1 MEAPESV
8 RPIHSYDTQ
17 LRRILCGLQVSEN
30 RSTKHARAVTCPACV
45 EILGARDAAAGPG
58 ADAAPGPD
66 DAGGGGHS

>member
-17 LRRILCGLQVSEN
+17 LRRILCGLHVAEH

-45 EILGARDAAAGPG
+45 EILGTKAEVAAQG
-58 ADAAPGPD
+58 ADAPGPD
-66 DAGGGGHS
+66 ATGGGGHS